1 MPKDQKLSVEEK
13 IFKQLSAP
21 APQLR
26 AAEKRAAMQ
35 IAARKYIKD
44 LEDFTSGR
52 RNPIVEIFE
61 NMPGKYEDG
70 GEAVPKKFKG
80 FSKLPE
86 AVQERMDP
94 DLASKYVDGGEVSG
108 SGKKARGRGK
118 GNCRGMGAAMRGG
131 RFTGCK

>member
-1 MPKDQKLSVEEK
+1 MPKNQKLSAMERALLQ
-13 IFKQLSAP
+13 IGGPGA
-21 APQLR
+21 QLR
-26 AAEKRAAMQ
+26 DAEKRAAMSK
-35 IAARKYIKD
+35 AARKAYQEIEDIK
-44 LEDFTSGR
+44 SGK

-61 NMPGKYEDG
+61 NMAGKYEDG

-94 DLASKYVDGGEVSG
+94 DLANKYMDGGEVSG

-118 GNCRGMGAAMRGG
+118 SNCRGMGAALRGG
-131 RFTGCK
+131 RFTGVR